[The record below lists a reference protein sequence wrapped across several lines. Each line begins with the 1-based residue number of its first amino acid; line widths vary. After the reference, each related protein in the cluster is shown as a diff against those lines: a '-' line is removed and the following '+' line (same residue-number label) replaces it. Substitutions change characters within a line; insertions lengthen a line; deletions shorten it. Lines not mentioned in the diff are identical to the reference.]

1 MKHMSVC
8 ARKSVLFIA
17 FIATSLLANAEGNRC
32 CLDAVYGRIGAVAG
46 PHTQDLV
53 ETSSGSGVTLPL
65 AYLPE
70 TSCGEWLFAGWHAAS
85 PVNATTTAPTL
96 IPAGS
101 YMPSSNGE
109 KLYAVYRNFS
119 ESYRWEK
126 ISDQSEIVAG
136 GEYVFVVDTN
146 NLAISVN
153 GVSEHNRM
161 LQKAVTISGNLI
173 TGGLTNYEIWR
184 GVELNDSVVEFKNE
198 ETGYILATNHETGV
212 FCYYVPK
219 EDNDDDRFFLKQNYG
234 TTYFLKYYRAV
245 SAFRQT
251 YAGDQ
256 TPFHIYKRKW
266 TTYTSS
272 PDCLPKMEAVGWD
285 EDDSGNRY
293 VTVESYVLHGAP
305 SMHGAIGTSVLQA
318 DGTYR
323 IQFDPA
329 QLPPCSETQVE
340 WDGTTTTLRVPYII
354 KDYATTSSLMGA
366 KECDTCDVYV
376 MSHGEILVNDNRSL
390 NALTVHD
397 GGFLSVSNNKTLTVN
412 SLIFFAEGDQSAPVL
427 NLNTGGH
434 IVLANGALY
443 HDRRIP
449 QDRWYWL
456 TVPYD
461 VSSRELSYAC
471 EAANGGI
478 PVYNTDY
485 WVKYYDGAQRALD
498 ASTGKMSPTYW
509 SHMAEKAEDDYTLY
523 AGNGYQLGINNQDT
537 VHFNGQDYTHTKRTM
552 RFTMHP
558 DPATWNISESGGTKT
573 TSVVPSSTDNP
584 LIAAHAGWNLIGNP
598 YLYYYNLS
606 EVAGSG
612 QLHCGKWSKEMVNGV
627 WTGHWVPETGEESIP
642 YLTVYDPD
650 TRIYSQVLASTFRE
664 LRPFE
669 ALFVQVNE
677 DPMLSFDHPELI
689 KSFKPLRAIRS
700 SQDRLYTGIT
710 LSGRGLT
717 DCAGI
722 VLDNDLTSE
731 YEVGADLGKL
741 MGERRFSIYTFN
753 VHRVPLAFN
762 ALSDED
768 AADTIPVGVVVPAN
782 GAYTFAFDAEQYSV
796 NALESM
802 QLIDKVT
809 GVETDLLHGNY
820 TLDLRAGVVENRFAL
835 LVRRT
840 KEDDPVATS
849 VGDVRNDD
857 VQCTKVLRDGM
868 LYIRNNNK
876 VYTVL
881 GIESK

>member
-1 MKHMSVC
+1 MKRMC
-8 ARKSVLFIA
+8 IYARTSVLAIA
-17 FIATSLLANAEGNRC
+17 FIATSLLSYAEGNRC
-32 CLDAVYGRIGAVAG
+32 CLDAVSGRIGSVAG

-101 YMPSSNGE
+101 YTPSSNGE
-109 KLYAVYRNFS
+109 KLYAVYRDFS
-119 ESYRWEK
+119 AAYRWEK
-126 ISDQSEIVAG
+126 VTDRSEIVAG

-146 NLAISVN
+146 NMAISVN

-184 GVELNDSVVEFKNE
+184 GVDLNDSVVEFKNE

-272 PDCLPKMEAVGWD
+272 PDCLPKMEAVYWD

-305 SMHGAIGTSVLQA
+305 SMQGAFGTSVLQA

-366 KECDTCDVYV
+366 KGCDTCDVYV

-461 VSSRELSYAC
+461 VSSRELSYAN

-478 PVYNTDY
+478 PV
-485 WVKYYDGAQRALD
+485 
-498 ASTGKMSPTYW
+498 
-509 SHMAEKAEDDYTLY
+509 
-523 AGNGYQLGINNQDT
+523 
-537 VHFNGQDYTHTKRTM
+537 
-552 RFTMHP
+552 
-558 DPATWNISESGGTKT
+558 
-573 TSVVPSSTDNP
+573 
-584 LIAAHAGWNLIGNP
+584 
-598 YLYYYNLS
+598 
-606 EVAGSG
+606 
-612 QLHCGKWSKEMVNGV
+612 
-627 WTGHWVPETGEESIP
+627 
-642 YLTVYDPD
+642 
-650 TRIYSQVLASTFRE
+650 
-664 LRPFE
+664 
-669 ALFVQVNE
+669 
-677 DPMLSFDHPELI
+677 
-689 KSFKPLRAIRS
+689 
-700 SQDRLYTGIT
+700 
-710 LSGRGLT
+710 
-717 DCAGI
+717 
-722 VLDNDLTSE
+722 
-731 YEVGADLGKL
+731 
-741 MGERRFSIYTFN
+741 
-753 VHRVPLAFN
+753 
-762 ALSDED
+762 
-768 AADTIPVGVVVPAN
+768 
-782 GAYTFAFDAEQYSV
+782 
-796 NALESM
+796 
-802 QLIDKVT
+802 
-809 GVETDLLHGNY
+809 
-820 TLDLRAGVVENRFAL
+820 
-835 LVRRT
+835 
-840 KEDDPVATS
+840 
-849 VGDVRNDD
+849 
-857 VQCTKVLRDGM
+857 
-868 LYIRNNNK
+868 
-876 VYTVL
+876 
-881 GIESK
+881 